1 MPSNDKE
8 LYDFADRRQFLQLG
22 AAAGTLSVAALLGC
36 AKSPQPIATT
46 GPHMDKITYFSQFG
60 IDTALIGA
68 TLGAALAKGGDRA
81 DVFVQHKVTRSLA
94 LEDGAVNRAFS
105 GVELGAGVRVVKGD
119 QTGYG
124 YTEDLTAAGLRAAA
138 LTAATIADGPSR
150 PGPTTFHLLADVPAR
165 YRLGKSWADV
175 QPTDLLPILMGLH
188 DQALRA
194 DPRIQKV
201 SCGMSSEHGAMLL
214 ADSLGRI
221 VEDLQPMT
229 TLYLSCTAE
238 HKGQRESNGYNVAG
252 RNDVTFYSEERLK
265 RVVDQAVGRTL
276 ILFDAVAAPAG
287 EMPVV
292 MAAGSSGILLHEA
305 IGHGM
310 EADFNRKGTSIYAT
324 KLGKPVAKPFVNIVD
339 DGTIHSARGA
349 INVDDEGN
357 VAGMT
362 HLVHDGVLTTYL
374 HDSISAKHYGV
385 APTGNGRRESYKYAP
400 MPRMRATYMLPG
412 PHKKDEIIASVK
424 KGIYCQNFSN
434 GQVRIGGGDFTF
446 YVKNGWL
453 IEDGKL
459 TRPIKDVNVIGNGPK
474 VLEAID
480 MVSDDLHIDE
490 GGWTCGKNGQSVPV
504 SQGMPTVRVAQL
516 TVGGAK
522 KS

>member
-1 MPSNDKE
+1 MYPPE
-8 LYDFADRRQFLQLG
+8 LTDRRQFLQLG
-22 AAAGTLSVAALLGC
+22 AAAGTLSLATVLGC
-36 AKSPQPIATT
+36 AKQPQLPAQT
-46 GPHMDKITYFSQFG
+46 GPTMDQISYFSQFG
-60 IDTALIGA
+60 IDHALIGA
-68 TLGAALAKGGDRA
+68 TLAAALTRGGDHA
-81 DVFVQHKVTRSLA
+81 DVFFQHKVSRQLA
-94 LEDGAVNRAFS
+94 LEDGAVNRAYS

-119 QTGYG
+119 QTGDG

-150 PGPTTFHLLADVPAR
+150 PGPVRFHALADVPAR
-165 YRLGKSWADV
+165 YRLGKSWMAV
-175 QPTDLLPILMGLH
+175 QATELLPILTQLNE
-188 DQALRA
+188 QALKA

-201 SCGMSSEHGAMLL
+201 SCGMGSEHGAVLL
-214 ADSLGRI
+214 ADSNGRI

-238 HKGQRESNGYNVAG
+238 QNGQRESNSYNIAG
-252 RNDVTFYSEERLK
+252 RNDISFYSPERLA
-265 RVVDQAVGRTL
+265 RVVDQAVQRTL

-310 EADFNRKGTSIYAT
+310 EADFNRKGVSIYAT

-339 DGTIHSARGA
+339 DGTVQSARGA

-357 VAGMT
+357 IAGLT

-385 APTGNGRRESYKYAP
+385 APTGNGRRESYKFAP

-480 MVSDDLHIDE
+480 MVSDDLQIDE

-522 KS
+522 KA